1 MRNKMLSLILAAAL
15 VLALC
20 ACGGTTEPAAAES
33 APAGEGGGAVLPD
46 AGLHQQEEAETEDPA
61 VQARRDKAME
71 YLEHS
76 VDELLEALGEPLERS
91 YAPSC
96 LGDGEDGEL
105 QYEGFTV
112 YTYRED
118 GVETVTDVK

>member
-1 MRNKMLSLILAAAL
+1 MGNKMLSLILAAAL

-20 ACGGTTEPAAAES
+20 ACGGSAEPAAAETS
-33 APAGEGGGAVLPD
+33 PAGEGGAVLPD
-46 AGLHQQEEAETEDPA
+46 AGLHQQEEAEAEDPD